1 MLSAYN
7 ALVVSR
13 GEAMKSI
20 VPIVL
25 LMILAC
31 AHAVLAQAQPMY
43 DPAYSGPVNIYGQPA
58 YGAPVNNPPGYVQQA
73 QPFPGL
79 IPLGISQAQSA
90 ASYLWS
96 YMPAPWRGGPSPY
109 AIPPGSAN
117 VNFVPG
123 TP

>member
-1 MLSAYN
+1 MRAII
-7 ALVVSR
+7 AIAVITILV
-13 GEAMKSI
+13 
-20 VPIVL
+20 
-25 LMILAC
+25 C
-31 AHAVLAQAQPMY
+31 AHAAFAQAQPMY
-43 DPAYSGPVNIYGQPA
+43 DPNYSGPVNIYGQPA
-58 YGAPVNNPPGYVQQA
+58 YGAPAGNPPYVQQN

-79 IPLGISQAQSA
+79 IPFGIGQAQSA

-109 AIPPGSAN
+109 AAPPGSAT